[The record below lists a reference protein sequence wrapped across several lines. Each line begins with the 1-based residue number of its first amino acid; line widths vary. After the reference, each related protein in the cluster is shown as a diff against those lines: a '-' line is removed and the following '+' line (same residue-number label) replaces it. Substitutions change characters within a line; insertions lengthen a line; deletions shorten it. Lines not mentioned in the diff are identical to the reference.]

1 MRNIGAVTCP
11 LGRGLRIVNFKVA
24 VNFFLQIEESRII
37 HVHVKLTIGP
47 LAYDCHLMKS
57 RKQQ

>member
-11 LGRGLRIVNFKVA
+11 LGRIVNFKVA
-24 VNFFLQIEESRII
+24 VINVFLQIEESRII